1 MLLAIGLT
9 LVVTGAVTVAW
20 AARVAWDESRS
31 PRLLCLMYHR
41 FCTPEEYRSCT
52 GSERIYTI
60 STYRF
65 EEQLRHLRDAGFH
78 SVSVEDA
85 AAFAV
90 GERDLP
96 QPAVLITIDDG
107 CRSVASKAEPLLRKY
122 GMRAT
127 LFVTTDPAAPVFST
141 GGPDQER
148 LSDDELRSL
157 DPRVIDIQSHG
168 HSHRP
173 LTSLSDAELRR
184 DLATSRQTLERIIG
198 RPVRYLAAPGGWYDD
213 RVRRMAADVGFVGV
227 CTSDVGAIRRAG
239 DPLRMRRI
247 NVSGTYDIAAFRRS
261 IQPLSV
267 AKRRIK
273 KAIVGLPKRVLG
285 PRLWEPLG
293 HGLRSVLSGG
303 PVRSVVLLSALGWAA
318 AIPLLSRWGS
328 QR

>member
-1 MLLAIGLT
+1 MLLAIGLM
-9 LVVTGAVTVAW
+9 LAVMGAAAAAW
-20 AARVAWDESRS
+20 AARVAWVESRS

-41 FCTPEEYRSCT
+41 FCSPEQYRSCS

-78 SVSVEDA
+78 AVSVEDA

-107 CRSVASKAEPLLRKY
+107 CRSAATRAEPLLRKY
-122 GMRAT
+122 GMKAT
-127 LFVTTDPAAPVFST
+127 LFVTTDPAAPVFSV
-141 GGPDQER
+141 GGADQER
-148 LSDDELRSL
+148 LSDEELRRL
-157 DPRVIDIQSHG
+157 DPQVIEVQSHG

-173 LTSLSDAELRR
+173 LTSLSDVELRR
-184 DLATSRQTLERIIG
+184 DLQTSRETLERIIG

-227 CTSDVGAIRRAG
+227 CTSDLGAIRRAG
-239 DPLRMRRI
+239 DPLRMPRI
-247 NVSGTYDIAAFRRS
+247 NISGTYDLSAFRRS
-261 IQPLSV
+261 IQPMSV
-267 AKRRIK
+267 ARRRIK

-293 HGLRSVLSGG
+293 HGLRSVLTGG
-303 PVRSVVLLSALGWAA
+303 PVRSVALLSAVGLLA
-318 AIPLLSRWGS
+318 AIPLLSRWS
-328 QR
+328 AQR